1 MLFRSVSLLANLPP
15 LLLLTVSCRRCLLRS
30 FLSSF
35 GALGGLCRCL
45 GGGGSRGFASGR
57 CRFGCHCMRVSVEVF
72 GDLNGVVVD
81 WEIVTSQMKWPGIYA
96 GGQYLR
102 VFGQDA

>member
-1 MLFRSVSLLANLPP
+1 
-15 LLLLTVSCRRCLLRS
+15 
-30 FLSSF
+30 
-35 GALGGLCRCL
+35 
-45 GGGGSRGFASGR
+45 
-57 CRFGCHCMRVSVEVF
+57 MRVSVEVF